1 MTKQSCKFF
10 SIFIFFSCLFHL
22 PLPAAPSIT
31 AVALVQGTSM
41 VRNFNSAATLTWTI
55 RNPDPT
61 PAELTLQLEPEGS
74 HGGAIYTQQITMG
87 PKSTL
92 NGRSPV
98 VISDS
103 ERYLVSLIQDN
114 ARIDKSDIILRDGQ
128 RNRLQIALVT
138 DYDDI
143 AGYSNIAKEEGL
155 ARRVSFHNF
164 RQAGVPEHYSGFR
177 DFPLLLLLRPNLAS
191 YKFSQM
197 QAILDYVQRG
207 GCVVIGD
214 AETALSLQDTPLAA
228 LLPYQPVAKK
238 YFHGFA
244 SARQALQLPPQNN
257 PQRDANGDLL
267 PPRQQE
273 FLEVLTPDNSRVLL
287 QQAGRPA
294 ICLQRVGLGSS
305 LGLCFDPFFLS
316 HHDQDCR
323 IPLWDIIIRYSNY
336 CPENHCPDATKA
348 VNTTLQHLQ
357 GYSIP
362 PISAIM
368 QIFWLYVLSG
378 AFILILFFHF
388 RRPALAWG
396 VLCLSSVFFTAAIFI
411 KARNVAA
418 GQSERSFTAVTAGLW
433 QGSDAMR
440 WGTGNFFSLADC
452 RPTVSADI
460 MRTFFSPQGLSVS
473 HEGGTAL
480 APSPLRLTYTREL
493 LSLERM
499 SLQQYRPR
507 TLCWENIS
515 ANYGQD
521 SCTLPMLQFTSR
533 GFDLQPWPLP
543 EAKKNIQR
551 AVLALPAAVMPLRI
565 ENGVITGLS
574 PDSGVEADV
583 AFLSALDCI
592 RTMRLPHPTLCLIT
606 PIQMPAWKEFTIQDG
621 DNTFSGYDYHLDL
634 LPVSCGELP
643 EKFTLPPAFCSL
655 DIPSRS
661 LLRQNYKCGEFTA
674 VFLQE
679 HSNVLMPIDFELY
692 PLADYS
698 QCKRISIELDVS
710 NPSGKANFELELQDL
725 SGKALP
731 PASRHD
737 NTWVFETAGLPMV
750 SPQLNKFRANLRVS
764 GTGTPG
770 DVTSGS
776 LSQRVNFWKILALN
790 VTLHN

>member
-1 MTKQSCKFF
+1 MIIFVFF
-10 SIFIFFSCLFHL
+10 FHL
-22 PLPAAPSIT
+22 YSLTLPAAPSIN
-31 AVALVQGTSM
+31 AVSLVQGTSM
-41 VRNFNSAATLTWTI
+41 VRNLQSTVTLTWTI
-55 RNPDPT
+55 LNPDPT
-61 PAELTLQLEPEGS
+61 TAELTLQLEPEGS
-74 HGGAIYTQQITMG
+74 HGGAIYTQQITLG
-87 PKSTL
+87 PKSSL
-92 NGRSPV
+92 SGRSPV

-114 ARIDKSDIILRDGQ
+114 VRIDKSDILLREGQ

-143 AGYSNIAKEEGL
+143 AGYSNIAKDDGL
-155 ARRVSFHNF
+155 ARRISFHNF

-177 DFPLLLLLRPNLAS
+177 DFSLLLLLRPKLAS
-191 YKFSQM
+191 YKFSQI

-238 YFHGFA
+238 YFHGFN
-244 SARQALQLPPQNN
+244 SARKALQLPPQNH
-257 PQRDANGDLL
+257 PLRDANGDLI

-273 FLEVLTPDNSRVLL
+273 FLEVLTPDHSRVLL
-287 QQAGRPA
+287 QQDGRPA
-294 ICLQRVGLGSS
+294 VCLQRVGLGSS

-316 HHDQDCR
+316 HYDQDCR

-336 CPENHCPDATKA
+336 RPENHRPDATRA

-362 PISAIM
+362 PISAVM

-378 AFILILFFHF
+378 AFILIVLFHF

-396 VLCLSSVFFTAAIFI
+396 VLCLSSVVFTAIIFI

-418 GQSERSFTAVTAGLW
+418 GQPERSFTAVTAGLW
-433 QGSDAMR
+433 QGSDAVR

-452 RPTVSADI
+452 RPTVKADI
-460 MRTFFSPQGLSVS
+460 LQTFFSPQELSAS

-480 APSPLRLTYTREL
+480 APSPLRLTYTRDL

-521 SCTLPMLQFTSR
+521 SCPLPVLQFT
-533 GFDLQPWPLP
+533 GPGYDLQPCPLP

-551 AVLALPAAVMPLRI
+551 AVLALPGAVKPLRV
-565 ENGVITGLS
+565 EHGVITGLS
-574 PDSGVEADV
+574 PDNGVEADV
-583 AFLSALDCI
+583 AFLSALDYI
-592 RTMRLPHPTLCLIT
+592 RALRLPHPTVCLIT
-606 PIQMPAWKEFTIQDG
+606 PRQEPSWNEFTIHDG
-621 DNTFSGYDYHLDL
+621 ESTFSGYDYHLDL

-643 EKFTLPPAFCSL
+643 ETFTLPPEFCSL
-655 DIPSRS
+655 DIPNRS
-661 LLRQNYKCGEFTA
+661 FLRQNYQYGKFTE

-679 HSNVLMPIDFELY
+679 NSNILMPIDFELY

-698 QCKRISIELDVS
+698 RCKRISIELDIS
-710 NPSGKANFELELQDL
+710 NPSGKAIFELELQDL

-731 PASRHD
+731 PASRNG
-737 NTWVFETAGLPMV
+737 NTLVFETADLPVV
-750 SPQLNKFRANLRVS
+750 SPQLNKFRAHLRVS
-764 GTGTPG
+764 STPG
-770 DVTSGS
+770 NPASAA
-776 LSQRVNFWKILALN
+776 LSQRVNYWKILALN